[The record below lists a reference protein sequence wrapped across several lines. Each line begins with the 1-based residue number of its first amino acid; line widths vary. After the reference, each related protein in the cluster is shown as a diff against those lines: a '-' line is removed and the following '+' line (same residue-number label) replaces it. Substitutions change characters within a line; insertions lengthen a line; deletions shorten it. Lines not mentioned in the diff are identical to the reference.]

1 MIARNQ
7 SLNFIDANR
16 QNIIEM
22 LLEFLRFP
30 SISTDKAH
38 HDDIV
43 HAAKWL
49 GNCLLQAGLT
59 NIQILPTDGNPV
71 VYAEY
76 NQSGSSVPTIL
87 VYGHYDVQPP
97 DPLEQ
102 WVSPPFFPEVRGDG
116 LYGRGASDMK
126 GQVIASIAAV
136 SAYIKYAKHPINIK
150 FLIEG
155 EEEIGSPYFEKFLI
169 NHSSLLACDYVLN
182 PDAGMISED
191 IPTIVY
197 SLRGLAFFEL
207 IINGPKSDL
216 HSGVFGGV
224 IHNPAQV
231 LCDLIAGM
239 HDSDGRITLPGFYN
253 QVRTIDS
260 VELQEMAA
268 SPMDDS
274 YYLKKTGAPE
284 LWGENG
290 FSPAARVGARPTLDI
305 NGMIAGFT
313 GTGSKTVI
321 PASASVKL
329 SMRLVPDQNPDQIHQ
344 QLRQYLEQHAP
355 QTVKWELR
363 YLGGGQAYIAD
374 RTLPATQA
382 LVKAMQTTWNRS
394 PVLKREG
401 GSVSVALDMKK
412 VLGVDSILTGFG
424 LPDDNIHAPNERLH
438 LPTWYKGI
446 STLVHFLYNLSEME

>member
-1 MIARNQ
+1 MTTRNQ
-7 SLNFIDANR
+7 SLNYFDANR
-16 QNIIEM
+16 QVFLDM
-22 LLEFLRFP
+22 LFEFLRFP
-30 SISTDKAH
+30 SISTEKAH
-38 HDDIV
+38 HDDIAQ
-43 HAAKWL
+43 AATWL
-49 GNCLLQAGLT
+49 GNCLKQAGLT
-59 NIQILPTDGNPV
+59 NIKILPTDGNPV

-76 NQSGSSVPTIL
+76 NQSGSNAPTIL
-87 VYGHYDVQPP
+87 IYGHYDVQPP
-97 DPLEQ
+97 DPLDQ
-102 WVSPPFFPEVRGDG
+102 WVSPPFSPEVRADG

-136 SAYIKYAKHPINIK
+136 SAYLKYAKHPINIK

-155 EEEIGSPYFEKFLI
+155 EEEIGSPHIEKFLI
-169 NHSSLLACDYVLN
+169 NHASLLTCNYVLN

-207 IINGPKSDL
+207 IIKGPKSDL

-253 QVRTIDS
+253 SVRAIDE
-260 VELQEMAA
+260 VELQEMDA
-268 SPMDDS
+268 SPMDNS
-274 YYLKKTGAPE
+274 YYLMKTGAPE
-284 LWGENG
+284 LWGENE
-290 FSPAARVGARPTLDI
+290 FPPAARVGARPTLDL

-321 PASASVKL
+321 PASASAKI
-329 SMRLVPDQNPDQIHQ
+329 SMRLVPDQDPDEVHQ
-344 QLRQYLEQHAP
+344 QIWQYLEHNAP
-355 QTVKWELR
+355 KTVQWELR
-363 YLGGGQAYIAD
+363 YLGGGKAYIAD
-374 RTLPATQA
+374 KTLPATQA
-382 LVKAMQTTWNRS
+382 LVKAMQMTWNRA
-394 PVLKREG
+394 PIMKREG